1 MNDQSLGL
9 VASAGV
15 DETRGWSLR
24 RNRSRSSSEVERADG
39 SADLGRERVNGSVVH
54 AAVWL
59 ADHYEVAAFYH
70 AVNHEFLGPL
80 EEALRQVLGVYQTT
94 QIWGFA
100 AATLGTPMQ
109 WSPIPTGPQP
119 AEPPAAVAVICARR
133 SSPS

>member
-1 MNDQSLGL
+1 MYPQPKTGPRRLDGGEVIGEYRWVNDQSLGL

-70 AVNHEFLGPL
+70 AMNHEFLGPL
-80 EEALRQVLGVYQTT
+80 EEALRQVLGVY
-94 QIWGFA
+94 
-100 AATLGTPMQ
+100 
-109 WSPIPTGPQP
+109 
-119 AEPPAAVAVICARR
+119 
-133 SSPS
+133 